1 MNAIEYYLLYSN
13 AQRTCFAFAAGY
25 VEGRQWG
32 SHFRPWQGIVEIVL
46 SCWKVYLNLH
56 DQHYNVNTKHASHV
70 SLIQMLLTRFQRIV
84 LLVFISVSLLTRNF
98 IWIPIQWMDHVFITA
113 SSQTGYLIWTGMY
126 RHGPAS
132 EGFTSPEKRLAN
144 CVTVTSMCA
153 QGSNNTVPWM
163 CLWISVLY
171 KCKVNVTRD
180 LTCPSDLQ
188 CWL

>member
-84 LLVFISVSLLTRNF
+84 LLVFISVSSLTRNF

-126 RHGPAS
+126 RKNQHLKVLFHLKNDWFFPLT
-132 EGFTSPEKRLAN
+132 FTCSRPFRRRTPSSPVEN
-144 CVTVTSMCA
+144 CMYSPFIYDIPLNA
-153 QGSNNTVPWM
+153 
-163 CLWISVLY
+163 LY
-171 KCKVNVTRD
+171 IY
-180 LTCPSDLQ
+180 
-188 CWL
+188 